1 VEALVRRRVLS
12 CDFFA
17 CGTFGATGFLDG
29 AERRLDLVQE
39 REEALLDLR
48 ELRDRLSSLFDEV
61 GSQLV

>member
-1 VEALVRRRVLS
+1 VEELVRRRVLS

-17 CGTFGATGFLDG
+17 RGTFGATGFLDG
-29 AERRLDLVQE
+29 AERRLGLVQE